1 MSSEFTFQSESNGL
15 ALEDLE
21 WDNTWW
27 EQAPDKSLPR
37 VLYIGD
43 SISCGTRRQATFAAE
58 SKILFDG
65 FGSSKALDNP
75 YFEDSLRLFAK
86 QQGYR
91 QAVLF
96 NNGLHGWHLEDSGSY
111 AEYYLKTLRFLKA
124 EFKNTP
130 VAVVLTTAVADP
142 IRNDRVKERNKA
154 AVSAAAPPIGESQPP
169 GKPGR
174 QGGGMGES
182 PPPAQVRRPAWTL
195 RSAPRGGASL
205 RAGNG
210 RGGTGRRG
218 LLRVGSQKGGLFP

>member
-1 MSSEFTFQSESNGL
+1 MSSEFTFQSELNGL

-27 EQAPDKSLPR
+27 EQAPDKFLPR

-130 VAVVLTTAVADP
+130 VAVVLTTAVSDP
-142 IRNDRVKERNKA
+142 VRNERVKERNKA
-154 AVSAAAPPIGESQPP
+154 ALSAAAQIGCHVIDLFSVSV
-169 GKPGR
+169 KY
-174 QGGGMGES
+174 S
-182 PPPAQVRRPAWTL
+182 HL
-195 RSAPRGGASL
+195 RSGDGVHFSDEGYTKLAEKIVKEVKRI
-205 RAGNG
+205 
-210 RGGTGRRG
+210 TGI
-218 LLRVGSQKGGLFP
+218 